1 MKETLVQPT
10 MRNGILSLILLSSP
24 MLFSTRAAPVPQA
37 ETKPAPPPN
46 RPAQAQVML
55 APSQVTTAQ
64 LPPKEPMPADTRNPD
79 RILRVGH
86 HGTVQALAFSPDGRW
101 LASGGYDKVIILW
114 NLSSGREEFRL
125 GSQKDIIAPPQQ
137 GLEKEA
143 IGALAFNPDG
153 TRLASMHVSGV
164 IRVWNLQTRKMLFA
178 INPHRIHLYGES
190 LAYSADGKSL
200 IIAVEKRMKE
210 ATETAIGFYD
220 ADTGKSLRTIPTQWN
235 LLSALVPTND
245 GRLIAAGTV
254 GADDD
259 DDPSGSV
266 QIFDANSGNVQKTY
280 PVVAS
285 SISPDGRWMAS
296 YDNAGTYHAVLWSL
310 GDGKRAHDL
319 IPKNGGRL
327 IFRPDGDEVA
337 MLHGDSNAIDFVS
350 TASGQVTKSLPG
362 GGYGLATATY
372 SADGKLLAA
381 GSYEW
386 GTIKV
391 WDLGLM
397 RPQATLYGQ
406 SPVQTV
412 TFSPDGKLLATTSGE
427 LLIWDVATMR
437 EIRTLTDAPVSRAVF
452 SADGKWLASNPG
464 GQFPGYAMKI
474 WNTNTW
480 QEEASVTQE
489 KGFPA
494 FWLAFSEAKT
504 APQKIGNV
512 RSWQFVSGEESHIV
526 WGSSLAMAI
535 SPDGKWLAQPA
546 VPTGAVEIW
555 DATSG
560 EKLRIIPAHKL
571 AVTKLSFS
579 RDGRWLITVGQD
591 SNPMMVQGQPGV
603 MLAYPRVSVWS
614 TVTWSLEFSITFP
627 STAGTDAEIS
637 ADGKFLAVTKG
648 GNVTQL
654 FDLEQKKAVAAFASL
669 DGRSGYVAISPDGK
683 LLVQGALEG
692 VRLWKLATSPT
703 APN

>member
-1 MKETLVQPT
+1 
-10 MRNGILSLILLSSP
+10 MRNGILSLILL
-24 MLFSTRAAPVPQA
+24 FSAMCGAHAEPAQQA
-37 ETKPAPPPN
+37 EPKPASPPN
-46 RPAQAQVML
+46 QPAHAQVML
-55 APSQVTTAQ
+55 APAQVTTAQ
-64 LPPKEPMPADTRNPD
+64 VAQAEPIPADVRKPD
-79 RILRVGH
+79 MILRVGH
-86 HGTVQALAFSPDGRW
+86 RGSVQALAFSPDGRW
-101 LASGGYDKVIILW
+101 LASGGYDKVIIVW
-114 NLSSGREEFRL
+114 NLASGREEFRL
-125 GSQKDIIAPPQQ
+125 GSQKDTIAPPLQP
-137 GLEKEA
+137 LEKEA
-143 IGALAFNPDG
+143 ISALAFSPDG
-153 TRLASMHVSGV
+153 TRLVSMNISGV
-164 IRVWNLQTRKMLFA
+164 IRVWNLQTRKILFA
-178 INPHRIHLYGES
+178 FNPHRVHYYGEAV
-190 LAYSADGKSL
+190 AYSADGKSL
-200 IIAVEKRMKE
+200 IIGVEKRAME
-210 ATETAIGFYD
+210 GTATAIGFYD
-220 ADTGKSLRTIPTQWN
+220 AENGKSLRTIPTQWSF
-235 LLSALVPTND
+235 LSAVVPTND

-266 QIFDANSGNVQKTY
+266 QIFDVNSGTVQKTY

-319 IPKNGGRL
+319 VPKNGGRL
-327 IFRPDGDEVA
+327 VFRPDGEEVA
-337 MLHGDSNAIDFVS
+337 ILHGDSNAIDFVS
-350 TASGQVTKSLPG
+350 TASGQIAKSLPG
-362 GGYGLATATY
+362 GGYGLGTAAY

-381 GSYEW
+381 GTYAY

-391 WDLGLM
+391 WDLGSM
-397 RPQATLYGQ
+397 RVQATLHGQ
-406 SPVQTV
+406 SPVQSV

-427 LLIWDVATMR
+427 LRIWDAATLK
-437 EIRTLTDAPVSRAVF
+437 EIQALTDAPVSRAVF

-474 WNTNTW
+474 WNANTW
-480 QEEASVTQE
+480 QEEASVPQE

-494 FWLAFSEAKT
+494 FWLAFSEGKS

-512 RSWQFVSGEESHIV
+512 RSLPFVPEGASRTV
-526 WGSSLAMAI
+526 WGSYSAMAV

-560 EKLRIIPAHKL
+560 EKLRVIPAHKL

-579 RDGRWLITVGQD
+579 RDGQWLVTIGQD

-603 MLAYPRVSVWS
+603 MLGYPRVSVWS

-627 STAGTDAEIS
+627 TTGGTDAEIS
-637 ADGKFLAVTKG
+637 ADGKLLAVSK

-654 FDLEQKKAVAAFASL
+654 FDLELKKPVAAFASP
-669 DGRSGYVAISPDGK
+669 DGRSGFVAISPDGT

-692 VRLWKLATSPT
+692 VRLWKLATT
-703 APN
+703 HAAAN

>member
-1 MKETLVQPT
+1 
-10 MRNGILSLILLSSP
+10 
-24 MLFSTRAAPVPQA
+24 
-37 ETKPAPPPN
+37 
-46 RPAQAQVML
+46 
-55 APSQVTTAQ
+55 
-64 LPPKEPMPADTRNPD
+64 MPGDARNPD
-79 RILRVGH
+79 HVLRAGH
-86 HGTVQALAFSPDGRW
+86 RGTVQALVFSPDGRW
-101 LASGGYDKVIILW
+101 LASGGYDKVIIVW

-125 GSQKDIIAPPQQ
+125 GSQKDTTASPQQ

-143 IGALAFNPDG
+143 ISALAFNPDG

-164 IRVWNLQTRKMLFA
+164 IRVWDLQTRKMLFA
-178 INPHRIHLYGES
+178 INPHRIRYYGES

-200 IIAVEKRMKE
+200 IIAVEKRVKE
-210 ATETAIGFYD
+210 TTETAIGFYD

-235 LLSALVPTND
+235 FLSALVPTHD

-259 DDPSGSV
+259 DDASGSV
-266 QIFDANSGNVQKTY
+266 QIFDVNAGNVQGTY

-296 YDNAGTYHAVLWSL
+296 FDQVPSGPRAILWSL
-310 GDGKRAHDL
+310 GDGKRTYDL
-319 IPKNGGRL
+319 TPRNGGHTL
-327 IFRPDGDEVA
+327 FRPDGEEVA
-337 MLHGDSNAIDFVS
+337 ILHGNSDAIDFVS
-350 TASGQVTKSLPG
+350 TVSGQITKSLPG
-362 GGYGLATATY
+362 GGYGLGTAAY
-372 SADGKLLAA
+372 SANGKLLAA
-381 GSYEW
+381 GSYAY

-397 RPQATLYGQ
+397 RAQATLYGQ
-406 SPVQTV
+406 SPVQSV

-427 LLIWDVATMR
+427 LRIWDVATMR
-437 EIRTLTDAPVSRAVF
+437 EIRTLTDAPVSRTVF

-464 GQFPGYAMKI
+464 GQFPGYALKI

-480 QEEASVTQE
+480 QEEASVPQE

-512 RSWQFVSGEESHIV
+512 RSWPFVSEGVSRTA
-526 WGSSLAMAI
+526 WGSYSAMAV

-560 EKLRIIPAHKL
+560 EKLRVIPAHKL

-627 STAGTDAEIS
+627 TTAGTDAETS
-637 ADGKFLAVTKG
+637 ADGKFLAVSKG
-648 GNVTQL
+648 SVTQL
-654 FDLEQKKAVAAFASL
+654 FDLAQKKPVAAFASP
-669 DGRSGYVAISPDGK
+669 DGRSGHVAISPDGK

-692 VRLWKLATSPT
+692 ARLWKLAASPT
-703 APN
+703 APD